1 MQNPLNRKVDLFLD
15 TASNVLIGKK
25 KELELSF
32 ICSLAGGHL
41 LIEDYP
47 GVGKTTMVFLLS
59 KLLGLELSRIQFTN
73 DLLPADIIGFNI
85 FDKESGKFNFK
96 KGPIFGKLVLADEL
110 NRATPK
116 TQSALLQVM
125 EEKHISIEGSDLE
138 MPSPFIVF
146 ATQNPFKQLGTFPL
160 PESQL
165 DRFFMGIFLGPPE
178 REAEKKILMR
188 PKIRE
193 EIQSLNPIF
202 TRDEIIEMQNTVQ
215 SIFVDEKIYD
225 YVLNILNFS
234 RSFFEESHVM
244 STRGGQDL
252 IMATKACA
260 YVKGRDYTTIE
271 DVQYMAPY
279 IFGHRVGGQR
289 GMRVGIEM
297 MQEVLLKTPLS

>member
-1 MQNPLNRKVDLFLD
+1 MTELTNKKIDNFLD
-15 TASNVLIGKK
+15 TASSVLIGKK

-32 ICSLAGGHL
+32 ICTLASGHL

-59 KLLGLELSRIQFTN
+59 KLMGLELSRIQFTN

-85 FDKESGKFNFK
+85 YDKKSGGFHFR
-96 KGPIFGKLVLADEL
+96 KGPIFGELVLSDEL

-125 EEKHISIEGSDLE
+125 EEKHISIEGNDYH
-138 MPSPFIVF
+138 MPAPFIVF

-178 REAEKKILMR
+178 REAEKRILMK

-193 EIQSLNPIF
+193 EIQSLAPIF
-202 TRDEIIEMQNTVQ
+202 SKNEILEMQSKIHDVH
-215 SIFVDEKIYD
+215 VDEKVYD
-225 YVLNILNFS
+225 YVLNLLSFS
-234 RSFFEESHVM
+234 RSYLEDAHVM

-252 IMATKACA
+252 IRATKACA
-260 YVKGRDYTTIE
+260 FIKGREYVVIE

-279 IFGHRVGGQR
+279 VFGHRVGGIR

-297 MQEVLLKTPLS
+297 MQEIITKTPL

>member
-1 MQNPLNRKVDLFLD
+1 MSELSRKNIEKFLE
-15 TASNVLIGKK
+15 TASTILIGKK
-25 KELELSF
+25 KEIELSLV
-32 ICSLAGGHL
+32 CALSNGHL

-47 GVGKTTMVFLLS
+47 GVGKTTMVFLLA
-59 KLLGLELSRIQFTN
+59 KLLGLDLSRIQFTN

-85 FDKESGKFNFK
+85 FDKNTGDFKFK
-96 KGPIFGKLVLADEL
+96 KGPIFGEIVLADEL

-125 EEKHISIEGSDLE
+125 EERHISVEGVDYK

-165 DRFFMGIFLGPPE
+165 DRFFMSIFLGAPE

-193 EIQSLNPIF
+193 EIQSLEPIF
-202 TRDEIIEMQNTVQ
+202 TVEELALIQNTI
-215 SIFVDEKIYD
+215 SNIHVDEKVYD
-225 YVLNILNFS
+225 YVLNILQYCRINLQDG
-234 RSFFEESHVM
+234 HAM

-252 IMATKACA
+252 VTASKARA
-260 YVKGRDYTTIE
+260 FVQGRDYVTVD
-271 DVQYMAPY
+271 DVQFLAPY
-279 IFGHRVGGQR
+279 IFGHRVGGVH
-289 GMRVGIEM
+289 GVKMGIEKM
-297 MQEVLLKTPLS
+297 NELLHKIDL